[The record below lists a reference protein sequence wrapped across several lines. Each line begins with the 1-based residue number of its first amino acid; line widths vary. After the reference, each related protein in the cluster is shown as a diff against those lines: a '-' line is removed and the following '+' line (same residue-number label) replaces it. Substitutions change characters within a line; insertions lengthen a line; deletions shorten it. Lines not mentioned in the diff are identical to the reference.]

1 MLSFHYYEEGFFFF
15 FFLLDMKIFILFAL
29 VCLSSFPLDEPINDC
44 FDRLE
49 ERLESSATF
58 WSLVF

>member
-15 FFLLDMKIFILFAL
+15 FFWYMKIFILFAL
-29 VCLSSFPLDEPINDC
+29 VCLSPFPLDEPSNDC

>member
-1 MLSFHYYEEGFFFF
+1 MKKVFFFF
-15 FFLLDMKIFILFAL
+15 FFFLDMKIFILFAL